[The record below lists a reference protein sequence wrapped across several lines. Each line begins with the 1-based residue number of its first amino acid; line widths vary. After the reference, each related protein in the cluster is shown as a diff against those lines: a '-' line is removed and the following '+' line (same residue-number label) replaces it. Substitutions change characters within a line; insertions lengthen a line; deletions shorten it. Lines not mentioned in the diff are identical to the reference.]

1 MNDSIYSYSKSSLK
15 VKYKGKVC
23 CVRNCNNKE
32 GLDIVRFFKI
42 IRQDKAQT
50 EKWIQAI
57 KRKNTDG
64 TLWMPTKN
72 NKICSEHFQSGRP
85 SNDVNHPDYIPSKF
99 SFRNQKLGR
108 SRWFSVTRFDY
119 NGA

>member
-1 MNDSIYSYSKSSLK
+1 MDDSIYSYSESSLK
-15 VKYKGKVC
+15 LKYKGKVC
-23 CVRNCNNKE
+23 CVPNCNNKE

-72 NKICSEHFQSGRP
+72 NKICSEHFQSTQEVLCKIFCLEHFGISYSER
-85 SNDVNHPDYIPSKF
+85 DKY
-99 SFRNQKLGR
+99 
-108 SRWFSVTRFDY
+108 RFI
-119 NGA
+119 NMS